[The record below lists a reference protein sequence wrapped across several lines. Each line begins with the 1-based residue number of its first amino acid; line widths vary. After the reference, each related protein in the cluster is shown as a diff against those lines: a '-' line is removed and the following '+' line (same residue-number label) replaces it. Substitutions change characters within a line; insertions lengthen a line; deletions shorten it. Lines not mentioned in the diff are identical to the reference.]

1 MTGSLAIH
9 DTSTFWAHSRWP
21 EIQAWPDKPRTLVIC
36 PVTSFTDWGIG
47 HPLDAEEILVM
58 RLLQRASERK
68 PEDLSWLVLPPCR
81 FVAGAHERTAFALPL
96 AIACRQLTDWARSMA
111 TAGFTRLVFVNASP
125 FCEDIISTCGCDLR
139 AEEKLQ
145 VFSIHLAGLGLDLH
159 PRSPDDRRRAQTI
172 ITALTG
178 QAPVISPGS
187 TGPTPGYPQGV
198 SADWMPSVWPM
209 PEPLPLSE
217 ARAAATSL
225 IAEAAA
231 HFVRLAL
238 EIRDHPPLA

>member
-1 MTGSLAIH
+1 MTGNLAIH
-9 DTSTFWAHSRWP
+9 DTSTFWAHRRWP
-21 EIQAWPDKPRTLVIC
+21 EIRAWPDKPRTLIIC

-58 RLLQRASERK
+58 RLLQRAGECK
-68 PEDLSWLVLPPCR
+68 PKDLSWLVLPPCR

-96 AIACRQLTDWARSMA
+96 ATACRQLTDWGRSMA
-111 TAGFTRLVFVNASP
+111 GAGFTRLVFVNASP
-125 FCEDIISTCGCDLR
+125 FCEDIVDTCGCDLR

-145 VFSIHLAGLGLDLH
+145 VFSIHLARLGLDLH

-172 ITALTG
+172 VTALTG
-178 QAPVISPGS
+178 QAPIISTESAAPS
-187 TGPTPGYPQGV
+187 PEWPQGV
-198 SADWMPSVWPM
+198 SPDWMPPVWPM
-209 PEPLPLSE
+209 PEPLSLSE
-217 ARAAATSL
+217 AKATGTQL
-225 IAEAAA
+225 LEATAA